1 VKDPTS
7 LYLTCELHCEQSFL
21 RRYQS
26 LSSTQNSPPFME
38 PNASILTGH
47 PVTNA
52 SCSQG
57 SNVKSPVAV
66 PPAAY
71 SRGSGFKSWFVSRI
85 SRLRLSLFFSGPPGK
100 FWNTSCCDLFF
111 PHSFPT
117 FYSTFN
123 LSFGAVRS
131 KPVVLKTFLASP
143 LKLKKN
149 SRTMQCFALI
159 VIGGIK
165 GDHGLIL
172 LWVKIDMATKSKAIR
187 AAGRGGP

>member
-1 VKDPTS
+1 MLVRMHYCYTHPETEHKQQKNLRHTAKRKNRGQFILVKDPTS

-100 FWNTSCCDLFF
+100 F
-111 PHSFPT
+111 
-117 FYSTFN
+117 
-123 LSFGAVRS
+123 
-131 KPVVLKTFLASP
+131 
-143 LKLKKN
+143 
-149 SRTMQCFALI
+149 
-159 VIGGIK
+159 
-165 GDHGLIL
+165 
-172 LWVKIDMATKSKAIR
+172 
-187 AAGRGGP
+187 